1 VKKEKSVMNRN
12 RPVVLVVGLGRS
24 RRLPL
29 IAALQRDGY
38 ETLEA
43 RDGFEALQMAIDREV
58 GVLVTDDAMPGLTGR
73 ELIGLVRKHRAA
85 GHCLLVSDP
94 CQIPGGYTEF
104 ADGKPSFLVSPF
116 DPEQLLLKIQGFAA

>member
-1 VKKEKSVMNRN
+1 MNRN
-12 RPVVLVVGLGRS
+12 RPVVLVVGLGHS

-29 IAALQRDGY
+29 IAALQRDCY

-58 GVLVTDDAMPGLTGR
+58 DVLVTDDAMPGLTGR

-85 GHCLLVSDP
+85 RHCLLVSDP
-94 CQIPGGYTEF
+94 CQILGGYTEF
-104 ADGKPSFLVSPF
+104 DDGKPSFLVSPF